1 MCDVNLFALLVIV
14 NVNVNVDVIVIVVV
28 LLFLCY
34 GGAQLVREV
43 GVNLFTLLVTD
54 RAGGAS
60 TQYGAGAWC
69 SMWDVW
75 KVFFMQLNIVRN
87 HRDIAH
93 G

>member
-1 MCDVNLFALLVIV
+1 M
-14 NVNVNVDVIVIVVV
+14 
-28 LLFLCY
+28 
-34 GGAQLVREV
+34 REV
-43 GVNLFTLLVTD
+43 GVNLFTVLVTD

-93 G
+93 E